1 MWLSELRT
9 QHSVHE
15 DGGSIH
21 GLPQWLK
28 YPCHKLKHKSQMW
41 LKSGVAMAVAWVSAA
56 ALIGY
61 LAWDLL
67 YVTGAAVE
75 RK

>member
-1 MWLSELRT
+1 MNP
-9 QHSVHE
+9 
-15 DGGSIH
+15 GFA
-21 GLPQWLK
+21 QWGKDLALW
-28 YPCHKLKHKSQMW
+28 CKSQMW
-41 LKSGVAMAVAWVSAA
+41 LRSGVAMAVAWVSAA